1 MGPPSKRGPEAVRN
15 LPLAVSMGDPAGIG
29 LEISL
34 KAWAAR
40 GDERLA
46 AFALFADP
54 DVVAW
59 RARMLGLDVPVAV
72 IGMAAEAAQA
82 FGGALPVRPIGVAAR
97 PRPGVP
103 DPANAPAV
111 IAAIEAATA
120 AVVRGEAAAL
130 VTNPIA
136 KHVLAQADFPY
147 PGHTEF
153 LAALAEQQ
161 FPGTR
166 VHPVMMLAAPGLRVV
181 PLTVHCALADVPA
194 AITRGLI
201 CETVRTTYAALKR
214 DFGVNTPRIAVTG
227 LNPHAGEAGGM
238 GREEIE
244 VIAPAIASLRAEGLS
259 VTGPHAADTLFHER
273 ARATYDA
280 AVCMYHD
287 QALIPIKTIAFDDG
301 VNVTLGLPFVR
312 TSPDHGT
319 AFDIA
324 AEGRAS
330 AQSFI
335 ESLKLAT
342 SIAAARA
349 AADPA

>member
-1 MGPPSKRGPEAVRN
+1 
-15 LPLAVSMGDPAGIG
+15 
-29 LEISL
+29 
-34 KAWAAR
+34 
-40 GDERLA
+40 
-46 AFALFADP
+46 
-54 DVVAW
+54 
-59 RARMLGLDVPVAV
+59 MLGLQVPIAA
-72 IGMAAEAAQA
+72 IGTLAEAAQA
-82 FGGALPVRPIGVAAR
+82 FSGALPVRPIRVAVR
-97 PRPGVP
+97 PRPGSP

-111 IAAIEAATA
+111 VAAIEEATA
-120 AVVRGEAAAL
+120 AVVRAEAAAL

-136 KHVLAQADFPY
+136 KHVVAQADFPY

-153 LAALAEQQ
+153 LAALAERH
-161 FPGTR
+161 FPGTL

-181 PLTVHCALADVPA
+181 PLTVHCALAEVPG
-194 AITRGLI
+194 AITRELI
-201 CETVRTTYAALKR
+201 GNSVRTTFAALQR
-214 DFGVNTPRIAVTG
+214 DFGVAAPRIAVAG

-238 GREEIE
+238 GLEEIQ
-244 VIAPAIASLRAEGLS
+244 VIAPAIAALRAEGLD

-280 AVCMYHD
+280 AICMYHD
-287 QALIPIKTIAFDDG
+287 QALIPFKTIAFEEG

-330 AQSFI
+330 ALSFI
-335 ESLKLAT
+335 ESLRLAA
-342 SIAAARA
+342 SIAALRA